1 MASESTAAL
10 VREIL
15 DGRKDLFAELIGAF
29 QSPIYNLALRMTG
42 SPADA
47 ADLTQEIFVRAW
59 INLGKYDPRRPFFT
73 WLYSLGI
80 NLLRNHFKKKHLPVV
95 DASSLP
101 VELETGS
108 HPAADLEAEEEKA
121 YLQALLLKLSVEQ
134 REAILMRFFGGLSFE
149 EMASVLGISQSAAK
163 MRVSRGLER
172 LRALLSQRVGA
183 DFIRD

>member
-1 MASESTAAL
+1 
-10 VREIL
+10 
-15 DGRKDLFAELIGAF
+15 
-29 QSPIYNLALRMTG
+29 
-42 SPADA
+42 
-47 ADLTQEIFVRAW
+47 
-59 INLGKYDPRRPFFT
+59 
-73 WLYSLGI
+73 
-80 NLLRNHFKKKHLPVV
+80 VV

-101 VELETGS
+101 VELEAGS

-121 YLQALLLKLSVEQ
+121 HLQALLLKLSVEQ
-134 REAILMRFFGGLSFE
+134 REALLMRFFSGLSFE